1 MYQHS
6 YAETLEDDQQQ
17 ARQIE
22 ARALDHAATL
32 LMGADALASP
42 SIPGVQALHFTRE
55 LWMTFIRE
63 LAAPE
68 NALPQELRANLI
80 SIGIWI
86 LKETDEIRLGRSTN
100 YAGIAD
106 ICGIVRDGLL

>member
-6 YAETLEDDQQQ
+6 YAEILEDDQQ
-17 ARQIE
+17 E
-22 ARALDHAATL
+22 ARRNEAMALNHAVDL
-32 LMGADALASP
+32 LMRAEGLPSP
-42 SIPGVQALHFTRE
+42 SIPGVQALYFTRQ
-55 LWMTFIRE
+55 LWMTFITE

-68 NALPQELRANLI
+68 NALPQELRGNLI

-86 LKETDEIRLGRSTN
+86 LKEADAIHAGTSNN

-106 ICGIVRDGLL
+106 ICGIVRDGLN